1 MVLEEF
7 YDLTEQSFIHHDCV
21 QLVKSLDLSDTEQL
35 AIASDVESIIT
46 TFAKSNSI
54 IYRQNNGWIEIIQP
68 LIALRLTKEEV
79 YACADVIV
87 KKYVPKCFN
96 LKINDTIDDEIISN
110 DGSESSSIGNS
121 HSHQPFHLLRLL
133 LLYHDPALCSF
144 LDTKKIP
151 PESYSSSWVRCH
163 SNWS

>member
-21 QLVKSLDLSDTEQL
+21 QLVKSLDLSDSEQL

-46 TFAKSNSI
+46 TFSKSNNI
-54 IYRQNNGWIEIIQP
+54 MYRQNNGWIEIIQP

-79 YACADVIV
+79 YACAEVIV

-96 LKINDTIDDEIISN
+96 LKTNDSINDEVISN
-110 DGSESSSIGNS
+110 DGSELSIGNSS

-144 LDTKKIP
+144 LDTKKIS
-151 PESYSSSWVRCH
+151 PESYSSSWV
-163 SNWS
+163 SFTF